1 LKTRSPY
8 VANAFYAGTKAELRD
23 QIAKCFTHRLGPG
36 KIPSVENKGK
46 RKIIGIISPHAGYM
60 YSGPIAA
67 NGYSRLAL
75 DGTPD
80 VAIIIGPNHTGYGS
94 GVSILTDGLWETP
107 LGSLA
112 IDNYLAKQIQT
123 SSEIMDVDEAAHQ
136 YEHSIEVQLPFLQ
149 FLYNQSIKF
158 VPICVMMQDIQTSR
172 EIATTIIDQ
181 TKETNYVIIASSDF
195 THYEPHEKAVRRD
208 KMAIDAIMNL
218 DDSKLNELGETNKV
232 TMCGYGPIT
241 ALISAARKLGDVKT
255 EFLAYGTSGD
265 ITGDTSSVVGYGSII
280 ISRK

>member
-1 LKTRSPY
+1 
-8 VANAFYAGTKAELRD
+8 
-23 QIAKCFTHRLGPG
+23 
-36 KIPSVENKGK
+36 
-46 RKIIGIISPHAGYM
+46 M

-80 VAIIIGPNHTGYGS
+80 VALIIGPNHTGYGS
-94 GVSILTDGLWETP
+94 GVSILTDGRWETP
-107 LGSLA
+107 LGSLT
-112 IDNYLAKQIQT
+112 IDNSLAKQIQT

-136 YEHSIEVQLPFLQ
+136 YEHSVEVQLPFLQ
-149 FLYNQSIKF
+149 FLYNHSIKF
-158 VPICVMMQDIQTSR
+158 VPICVMMQDLQTSR

-181 TKETNYVIIASSDF
+181 IKETNCVIIASSDF
-195 THYEPHEKAVRRD
+195 THYEPHEKAVRKD
-208 KMAIDAIMNL
+208 KMAIDAILNL

-241 ALISAARKLGDVKT
+241 ALISVARRLGDVRT